1 MRTNKLIILCGNCKC
16 TPLLTFSDE
25 DSTVFSECKN
35 CLKKLSDSKFSKKNM
50 LFEENLQAEK
60 DYLCPGHSESNDSNE
75 NNEYINRYY
84 YIWYCTK
91 CDKNFCNDCYK
102 HHKKHKE
109 NLIYFGDERI
119 EEEELEEIK
128 KRRGHMMDCQTRL
141 FKLKKHY
148 QELILLINEFKEE
161 VENIFTK
168 INELYIKFTEKYI
181 FNFEIVE
188 SYNLRRINYNSI
200 LNIKK
205 FKYTKN
211 ELYDFYV
218 KNSIG
223 KIKNKIIKKF
233 EEIKSKI
240 DENFYKDE
248 TISILISQLYPIENI
263 LKEIITYQYNEMQK
277 IEYDK
282 KKSIN
287 IIKTGDLINIDHNSA
302 NSKIKTNLS
311 YKFESSDKILG
322 KIDYIQSEKKLIIS
336 VNNENE
342 NYDLLFIT
350 SNDCPQMTE
359 LNNLLNT
366 IALSRNKKIEI
377 KRYNKI
383 WSFEKDIK
391 HKFIKWKEEID
402 LINKSKSI
410 IDFIIYD
417 ISPEEW
423 YQEKIK
429 YIRE

>member
-1 MRTNKLIILCGNCKC
+1 MSKNKIIILCPNCKC
-16 TPLLTFSDE
+16 IPLLNYIDE
-25 DSTVFSECKN
+25 DSAVIFECRN
-35 CLKKLSDSKFSKKNM
+35 CHKKQSNIKLSKKTF
-50 LFEENLQAEK
+50 LFQENLQAEK
-60 DYLCPGHSESNDSNE
+60 DYLCPEHFKSNDANN

-102 HHKKHKE
+102 HHKMHRE
-109 NLIYFGDERI
+109 NLIYFGDERV
-119 EEEELEEIK
+119 EDEELEELNK
-128 KRRGHMMDCQTRL
+128 KNLHMSNAQARL
-141 FKLKKHY
+141 YKLQKHY
-148 QELILLINEFKEE
+148 QELLLLINEFKEE
-161 VENIFTK
+161 VENIFKK
-168 INELYIKFTEKYI
+168 INEINLTFTEKYHFNLEI
-181 FNFEIVE
+181 FQ

-211 ELYDFYV
+211 EISDFYI

-223 KIKNKIIKKF
+223 KINNQIIKKF
-233 EEIKSKI
+233 EKIKSKLN
-240 DENFYKDE
+240 ENIYNGEKIE
-248 TISILISQLYPIENI
+248 IPINQLYPIENI
-263 LKEIITYQYNEMQK
+263 LKEIITYQYNEMKK
-277 IEYDK
+277 IECGKND
-282 KKSIN
+282 SIN
-287 IIKTGDLINIDHNSA
+287 IIKTGDLIDIDHKSA
-302 NSKIKTNLS
+302 NSKIKTSLS
-311 YKFESSDKILG
+311 YKFEREEKILG

-342 NYDLLFIT
+342 NFDLLFIT
-350 SNDCPQMTE
+350 SNDSPQMTE
-359 LNNLLNT
+359 LNNLINT
-366 IALSRNKKIEI
+366 IALSKNKKIEI

-383 WSFEKDIK
+383 WSFEKDINNNR
-391 HKFIKWKEEID
+391 INWKEEID